1 MPLADKIR
9 PTSIDQVV
17 GQTHLLG
24 EGRPLRKII
33 TSNQIPNMIF
43 YGPSG
48 AVSYT
53 HLFDFVATIQYSLWL
68 STAATKINHIVWTGN

>member
-9 PTSIDQVV
+9 PKTLEDVV

-24 EGRPLRKII
+24 EGKPLLKII
-33 TSNQIPNMIF
+33 KSGKIPNMIF

-48 AVSYT
+48 VGKPR
-53 HLFDFVATIQYSLWL
+53 LR
-68 STAATKINHIVWTGN
+68 G